1 MFALVYQENSIN
13 LNQFKKMKKLLFTAL
28 AVMAFS
34 GVAMAD
40 TLEVKEDKVFYED
53 CYTQAAN
60 YVDNV
65 YDPNGTHSPQQ
76 NDAAYQGYYQACEDA
91 KTPHISEN

>member
-1 MFALVYQENSIN
+1 
-13 LNQFKKMKKLLFTAL
+13 MKKLLFTAL
-28 AVMAFS
+28 AVVAFS

-53 CYTQAAN
+53 CYTQAAD

-65 YDPNGTHSPQQ
+65 YDPNGTHTAEQ
-76 NDAAYQGYYQACEDA
+76 NNVIYQAYLAGCLA
-91 KTPHISEN
+91 KKSITQA